1 METYKKEVYSLQD
14 LLEKDREGY
23 KHTIERLKILIEK
36 EKKENRAVAERKH
49 EENVILSA
57 EVKDLRVKL
66 SEVRLYSDFQA
77 N

>member
-1 METYKKEVYSLQD
+1 LETYKKEVYSLQD

-66 SEVRLYSDFQA
+66 AEVRLHSDFQA